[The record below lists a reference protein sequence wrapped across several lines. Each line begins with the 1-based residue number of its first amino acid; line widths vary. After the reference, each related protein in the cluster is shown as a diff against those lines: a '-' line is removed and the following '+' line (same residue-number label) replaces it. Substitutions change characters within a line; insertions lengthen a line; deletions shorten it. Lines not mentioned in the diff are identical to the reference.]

1 VTIALGVTRAL
12 FLLDA
17 NDSVEAVVA
26 VFGCT
31 TLGAGNEVAVD
42 HLFFTTLLVSPVPL
56 FVPSGEEAGEPG
68 ITPVG
73 VDDDRSLLRR
83 GVASAP
89 VVLSVFS
96 VEFSVLAPDDV

>member
-1 VTIALGVTRAL
+1 MTIALGVTRAL

-26 VFGCT
+26 VRGCT

-73 VDDDRSLLRR
+73 LDDRSLLRR